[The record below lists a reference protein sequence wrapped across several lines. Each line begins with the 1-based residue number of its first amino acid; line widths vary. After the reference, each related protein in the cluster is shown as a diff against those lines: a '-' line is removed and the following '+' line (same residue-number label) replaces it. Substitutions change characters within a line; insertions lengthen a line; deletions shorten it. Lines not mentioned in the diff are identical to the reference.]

1 VSWHVLF
8 PVECCNNSR
17 FLVVVCILLS
27 LDSSVLFFG
36 VGLQDRF
43 VTYPISYT
51 MSTPY
56 KDEKPGAEPDITITN
71 AVPAGAAPTQ
81 HDGPPVPPGHARFYC
96 EKCRTVSFLIH
107 LASLLEE
114 GRKLHQLQYGFSPSL
129 VVSPSVCVYI
139 CLVFLSFF
147 LSFFLSHLALRFA
160 RKCHLVEMRPLFD
173 LQFDYPCRMS
183 QLHHFVNQHHHECAV
198 VCCRMNEWNQDGTR
212 CRYVTV

>member
-1 VSWHVLF
+1 MSWHVLF

-147 LSFFLSHLALRFA
+147 LSFTLSPTICQKMPPRGDAP
-160 RKCHLVEMRPLFD
+160 VVRPSIRLPLPNVPAASFCKPAPPRVRGG
-173 LQFDYPCRMS
+173 L
-183 QLHHFVNQHHHECAV
+183 L
-198 VCCRMNEWNQDGTR
+198 
-212 CRYVTV
+212 